1 MKMIVKIVVIKIYKI
16 LLIWITKN
24 RNFHKKKTSN
34 LKILRYTSKS
44 IINFSIIL
52 YLNFSRDDEGH
63 RTIIPAD
70 RNDIIIYLE

>member
-1 MKMIVKIVVIKIYKI
+1 M
-16 LLIWITKN
+16 
-24 RNFHKKKTSN
+24 
-34 LKILRYTSKS
+34 SKS